1 MVPDKNLIWVGSSR
15 ADLSEQPAEARR
27 LLGFELREV
36 QHGRAPSDWKPMS
49 SVGAGVVE
57 IRVQTE
63 DGAFR
68 LMYIAKFAE
77 AIYVLHTFQKK
88 SRKTSALDLELAR
101 SRYALVRRQRR
112 EK

>member
-1 MVPDKNLIWVGSSR
+1 VTDKAVIWVGSSL
-15 ADLSEQPAEARR
+15 ADLSAQPTEARR

-36 QHGRAPSDWKPMS
+36 QHGRAPSDWKPMP

-57 IRVQTE
+57 IRVRTIE
-63 DGAFR
+63 GAFR
-68 LMYIAKFAE
+68 VLYVAKFAE
-77 AIYVLHTFQKK
+77 AIYVLHAFQKK

>member
-1 MVPDKNLIWVGSSR
+1 MTDKRLIWMGSSL
-15 ADLSEQPAEARR
+15 ADLSAQPAEARR

-36 QHGRAPSDWKPMS
+36 QQGRAPSDWKPMP

-57 IRVQTE
+57 IRVRAA

-68 LMYIAKFAE
+68 VFYVAKFAE
-77 AIYVLHTFQKK
+77 AIYVLHAFQKK
-88 SRKTSALDLELAR
+88 TQKTSALDLELAR

>member
-1 MVPDKNLIWVGSSR
+1 MP
-15 ADLSEQPAEARR
+15 
-27 LLGFELREV
+27 
-36 QHGRAPSDWKPMS
+36 

-57 IRVQTE
+57 IRVRAA

-68 LMYIAKFAE
+68 VFYVAKFAE

-88 SRKTSALDLELAR
+88 TQKTAALDLALAR